1 MDNKDRGNS
10 LTAND
15 IQIIK
20 SRIIETCKHK
30 DIDFTENL
38 EYLTQNVN
46 FLFDTNYN
54 VNDISYVVGFI
65 YEEQFYYTLNL

>member
-1 MDNKDRGNS
+1 MDNKDRRNS

-38 EYLTQNVN
+38 EYLTQSVN